1 MRERREPAP
10 LAPEPPRWPG
20 PGLRPRLGPAAARA
34 GGCPGGR
41 GSGFGAGRAGPAR
54 RGFPSAVSVRP
65 RPAGRGTSGLRR
77 VATRLLL
84 NRAGGSA
91 LALARG
97 TARRQPQQVV
107 RQRPAAS
114 SAARGCP
121 GRRAARVA
129 LCFLGAARRSGAAGP
144 VLALPSRAS
153 RSGAVCGGS
162 APARGG
168 AGSPPAGA
176 GTAPREEGFGVR
188 RNSPRCGVLLSPHG
202 LTGSTVLELLS
213 VAKQTPRA
221 ALRSSGGA
229 ASGAGRAP
237 IATVRAVRE
246 RDPRAANRVRA
257 NFVRRILPLG
267 RAAREE
273 IT

>member
-144 VLALPSRAS
+144 GRCSRC
-153 RSGAVCGGS
+153 RRV
-162 APARGG
+162 PHG
-168 AGSPPAGA
+168 AGPCAADLPRRVAEPGA
-176 GTAPREEGFGVR
+176 LLPEPGQPRARKASGFG
-188 RNSPRCGVLLSPHG
+188 GTL
-202 LTGSTVLELLS
+202 
-213 VAKQTPRA
+213 RA
-221 ALRSSGGA
+221 AESFCPPMG
-229 ASGAGRAP
+229 
-237 IATVRAVRE
+237 
-246 RDPRAANRVRA
+246 
-257 NFVRRILPLG
+257 
-267 RAAREE
+267 
-273 IT
+273 

>member
-107 RQRPAAS
+107 RRRPAAS

-144 VLALPSRAS
+144 GRCSRC
-153 RSGAVCGGS
+153 RRV
-162 APARGG
+162 PHG
-168 AGSPPAGA
+168 AGPCAADLPRRVAEPGA
-176 GTAPREEGFGVR
+176 LLPEPGQPRARKASGFG
-188 RNSPRCGVLLSPHG
+188 GTL
-202 LTGSTVLELLS
+202 
-213 VAKQTPRA
+213 RA
-221 ALRSSGGA
+221 AESFCPPMG
-229 ASGAGRAP
+229 
-237 IATVRAVRE
+237 
-246 RDPRAANRVRA
+246 
-257 NFVRRILPLG
+257 
-267 RAAREE
+267 
-273 IT
+273 

>member
-1 MRERREPAP
+1 MRERAEPAP

-107 RQRPAAS
+107 RRRPAAS

-144 VLALPSRAS
+144 GRCSRCRRVPHGAGPCAADLPRRVAEPEPSCRSRDSPARGRLRGSAELSALRSPFVPPWADGFYC
-153 RSGAVCGGS
+153 SGAAQRGKANAARGAALLRRRCE
-162 APARGG
+162 RGG
-168 AGSPPAGA
+168 AGAHRYGSRCPGA
-176 GTAPREEGFGVR
+176 GPEG
-188 RNSPRCGVLLSPHG
+188 C
-202 LTGSTVLELLS
+202 
-213 VAKQTPRA
+213 
-221 ALRSSGGA
+221 
-229 ASGAGRAP
+229 
-237 IATVRAVRE
+237 
-246 RDPRAANRVRA
+246 
-257 NFVRRILPLG
+257 
-267 RAAREE
+267 
-273 IT
+273 